1 MKRLCGCVIL
11 KLYSRVYQMLLN
23 SNEKITVYTPLKQ
36 TAKARLELIR
46 VKILFSDCRY

>member
-1 MKRLCGCVIL
+1 
-11 KLYSRVYQMLLN
+11 MLLN

-46 VKILFSDCRY
+46 VKYFSVTVVISRVCNPD